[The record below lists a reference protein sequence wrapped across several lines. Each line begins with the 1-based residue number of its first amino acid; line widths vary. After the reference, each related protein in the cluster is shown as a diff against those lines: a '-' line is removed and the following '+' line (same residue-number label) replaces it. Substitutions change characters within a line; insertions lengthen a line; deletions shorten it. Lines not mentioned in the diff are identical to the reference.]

1 MSRTIDLRS
10 DTVSMPTAEMREA
23 MANAEVGDDC
33 YREDPSINR
42 LEAMAAEITGKE
54 AALFVTSGTQGNLVC
69 LVAQCRNGD
78 EFIVADESHIVTTEA
93 GDFACVAGASP
104 RIAPSDQG
112 ILTADSIRSV
122 LRRSYDAFS
131 PTRLICLENTNNR
144 GGGAVYP
151 LETLAGIRELADELD
166 INVHMDGARV
176 FNAAAALQ
184 VPVSEVVQYVDS
196 VTFCLSK
203 ALSAPVG
210 SIVCGTREFIETAR
224 RFRRMLGGG
233 LRQSGVLAAA
243 GIVALE
249 TIPQKLPQDHANARR
264 LGEGLG
270 SIPGITTDPEP
281 TTNMVY
287 IDIDPSI
294 GTAAQL
300 AEELAARDVKCGAVS
315 DDRIRFVTYHQITS
329 EYVETAIA
337 VAQEAVAALADLR
350 APVRA

>member
-1 MSRTIDLRS
+1 MSKIIDLRS

-69 LVAQCRNGD
+69 LVTQCRNGD

-93 GDFACVAGASP
+93 GDFSCVAGASP
-104 RIAPSDQG
+104 RIAPSEQG

-151 LETLAGIRELADELD
+151 LDTLADIRELADELD

-176 FNAAAALQ
+176 FNAAAALN

-210 SIVCGTREFIETAR
+210 SIICGTREFIETAR

-270 SIPGITTDPEP
+270 AIPGITTDPEP

-287 IDIDPSI
+287 IDIDPSV
-294 GTAAQL
+294 GTAARL
-300 AEELAARDVKCGAVS
+300 ADELATRGVKCGAVS
-315 DDRIRFVTYHQITS
+315 DDRIRLVTYHQITS
-329 EYVETAIA
+329 EDIEMTIS
-337 VAQEAVAALADLR
+337 VAQEAVAAMTSVPAG
-350 APVRA
+350 V

>member
-329 EYVETAIA
+329 EDVETAIA